1 MEHLIVPYLSDGVSE
16 DQVVDLIQKPC
27 FPQDLQLTFPFIN
40 LSKDVQNLLP
50 DILSRNRILIDNRP
64 EDLFQILI
72 NDLLLALVIPVKG
85 CP

>member
-1 MEHLIVPYLSDGVSE
+1 MEHLIVLYLSDGVSE
-16 DQVVDLIQKPC
+16 DQVVDLIQKSR
-27 FPQDLQLTFPFIN
+27 FPQDLQLTFPF
-40 LSKDVQNLLP
+40 LDLRKDVQNLLP